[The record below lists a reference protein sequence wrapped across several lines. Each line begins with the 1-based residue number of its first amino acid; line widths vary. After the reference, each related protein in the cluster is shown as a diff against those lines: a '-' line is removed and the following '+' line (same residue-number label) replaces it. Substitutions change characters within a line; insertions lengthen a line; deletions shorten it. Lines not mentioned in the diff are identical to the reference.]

1 MMASAEK
8 IATLFSGVHVDNQRS
23 LIFKLMICINIV
35 SIIVI
40 LALSASIMFNTMK
53 STDQMITQEMST
65 LGNSVTLTSA
75 DYAWNFNTE
84 VLTTIAKQLLNDP
97 SIESVKYID
106 VKNVVITEAKKEIK
120 DKSSSNRSIKL
131 PVIYEDK
138 TIAFLEMTYN
148 LNKVEKVKN
157 DFLKLTFMG
166 IIIAQI
172 IMFLVLYFVLKKTT
186 TKLGL
191 ITEKLRTVSQKNQVS
206 SEAVQKISENVSSS
220 TQEQASSIQ
229 ETVSTLDE
237 ITSMV
242 NTSVESAQNS
252 SIKADE
258 SLSIASEGQEVVKKM
273 IFSMEEINKSNS
285 DIMEEIHRSN
295 ARIGEI
301 VKVINEISQ
310 KTTVINDIVF
320 QTKLLSFNASVEAAR
335 AGENGKGFSVVAE
348 EVGNLAK
355 MSGTASNEIS
365 SMLEESIVKVNNIIK
380 ETSTNIQRL
389 VDIGNQK
396 VKDGATVAD
405 RCGEVLNEVVVN
417 ATIVKKMMNEVS
429 LASKEQA
436 EGVKNIALAMNQ
448 LDQTTLSNA
457 ESASHSSQS
466 SKELSLQADELH
478 SNVQELER
486 EIFGSI
492 GFIKTHGHSETK
504 PATENK
510 KSSNVIEIKKP
521 VAKKP
526 AEPKPIAHKKVSGE
540 VPSANDNRF
549 EDV

>member
-1 MMASAEK
+1 MN
-8 IATLFSGVHVDNQRS
+8 NQKS

-35 SIIVI
+35 SIVVI
-40 LALSASIMFNTMK
+40 MALSASIMFNTMK

-65 LGNSVTLTSA
+65 LANSVTLTSA

-106 VKNVVITEAKKEIK
+106 TKDAVITEAKKEIK
-120 DKSSSNRSIKL
+120 EGSSNRNIKL
-131 PVIYEDK
+131 PVTFEGK
-138 TIAFLEMTYN
+138 AIAFLELTYN

-157 DFLKLTFMG
+157 DFLKLTFLG
-166 IIIAQI
+166 IIIAQV

-191 ITEKLRTVSQKNQVS
+191 ITEKLRSVSQKNQVS
-206 SEAVQKISENVSSS
+206 SEVVQKISENVSSS

-242 NTSVESAQNS
+242 NTSVDSAQNS
-252 SIKADE
+252 STKADE
-258 SLSIASEGQEVVKKM
+258 SFSIASEGQEVVKKM

-295 ARIGEI
+295 NRIGEI

-335 AGENGKGFSVVAE
+335 AGEHGKGFSVVAE

-365 SMLEESIVKVNNIIK
+365 TMLEESIIKVNSIIK

-396 VKDGATVAD
+396 VKDGAMVAD

-457 ESASHSSQS
+457 DSASHSFQS
-466 SKELSLQADELH
+466 SKELAVQADELH
-478 SNVQELER
+478 NNVQELER
-486 EIFGSI
+486 EIFGSV
-492 GFIKTHGHSETK
+492 GFIRVESKSSEKTKTIPETK
-504 PATENK
+504 K
-510 KSSNVIEIKKP
+510 VSNVIDIKKTASKKVITKPIAESKP
-521 VAKKP
+521 VA
-526 AEPKPIAHKKVSGE
+526 HKKAVGE
-540 VPSANDNRF
+540 IPSANDNRF

>member
-1 MMASAEK
+1 M
-8 IATLFSGVHVDNQRS
+8 DNQRS

-35 SIIVI
+35 SIVVI

-97 SIESVKYID
+97 SIESVKYTDI
-106 VKNVVITEAKKEIK
+106 KNVVITEAKKEIK
-120 DKSSSNRSIKL
+120 DKSALNRSIKL
-131 PVIYEDK
+131 PVAYENK

-157 DFLKLTFMG
+157 DFLKLTFIG

-191 ITEKLRTVSQKNQVS
+191 ITEKLRTVSQKNQLS
-206 SEAVQKISENVSSS
+206 SEVVQRISENVSSS

-252 SIKADE
+252 STKADE

-295 ARIGEI
+295 GRIGEI

-365 SMLEESIVKVNNIIK
+365 AMLEESIIKVNSIIK

-504 PATENK
+504 PATEKVKTSSENK

-521 VAKKP
+521 VAKKLV
-526 AEPKPIAHKKVSGE
+526 ESKPIAHKKVSGE

>member
-1 MMASAEK
+1 MDK
-8 IATLFSGVHVDNQRS
+8 QRS

-35 SIIVI
+35 SVVVI
-40 LALSASIMFNTMK
+40 LALSGSIMFNTMRN
-53 STDQMITQEMST
+53 TDSMVTQEMST
-65 LGNSVTLTSA
+65 LANSVTLTSSE
-75 DYAWNFNTE
+75 YAWNFNDE
-84 VLTTIAKQLLNDP
+84 VLQTITTQLLDDP
-97 SIESVKYID
+97 SIDSVKFID
-106 VKNVVITEAKKEIK
+106 VKDKVITQAKKDIK
-120 DKSSSNRSIKL
+120 PETTSRTIKL
-131 PVIYEDK
+131 PVVHGEEK
-138 TIAFLEMTYN
+138 QVIAYLELQYN

-157 DFLKLTFMG
+157 DFLKLTLIG
-166 IIIAQI
+166 IVIAQV
-172 IMFLVLYFVLKKTT
+172 IMFLVLYFVLRKTT
-186 TKLGL
+186 NKLGL
-191 ITEKLRTVSQKNQVS
+191 ITEKLRNVSQKNQAS
-206 SEAVQKISENVSSS
+206 SEIVQKISENVSSS
-220 TQEQASSIQ
+220 TQEQAASIQ

-242 NTSVESAQNS
+242 NTSVDSAQNS
-252 SIKADE
+252 TTKAEE
-258 SLSIASEGQEVVKKM
+258 SLTIASEGQEVVKKM

-295 ARIGEI
+295 ERIGEI

-335 AGENGKGFSVVAE
+335 AGEHGKGFSVVAE

-405 RCGEVLNEVVVN
+405 RCGEVLNEVVNN
-417 ATIVKKMMNEVS
+417 ASVVKRMMNEVA

-457 ESASHSSQS
+457 DSASHSFQS
-466 SKELSLQADELH
+466 SKELAAQADELH
-478 SNVQELER
+478 LNVQELER
-486 EIFGSI
+486 EIFGSV
-492 GFIKTHGHSETK
+492 GFIKTDIKPIAEKTITK
-504 PATENK
+504 SKTTTEVK
-510 KSSNVIEIKKP
+510 KSSNVVDLKKP
-521 VAKKP
+521 VDKKVFSKTPEKP
-526 AEPKPIAHKKVSGE
+526 APAVHKKAVGE
-540 VPSANDNRF
+540 VPSANDDRF
-549 EDV
+549 EDI